1 MKNISIDEQIIRF
14 IETGSFYADYPAE
27 YEDDSRS
34 KKIELKHENEACEE
48 DRFTD
53 FKTAEDISEEINS
66 LKLCN
71 LTGNL
76 IDDVSKDDV
85 IKYASDKFNKD
96 WQ

>member
-1 MKNISIDEQIIRF
+1 MKNTSVNEQIIRF
-14 IETGSFYADYPAE
+14 IETGSMYADYPSE

-34 KKIELKHENEACEE
+34 NKIELIHKNEACEE

-66 LKLCN
+66 IKLSN
-71 LTGNL
+71 TTDNFN
-76 IDDVSKDDV
+76 DNVSMEDV
-85 IKYASDKFNKD
+85 IKYAWGKFNQE